1 MLLPPHSY
9 VQFHPLMYLIKLK
22 IEMNMADL
30 IIKIVKAT
38 SPAPGHELHRYAA
51 SGSVVRRPQRPGLEA
66 ESRNNSDRT
75 SNTKQSTA
83 PSSQSQTNI
92 LPEPKPSK
100 HDKTI
105 INNSNTNSNNND
117 NGWALTRLPSNFDAG
132 DVVDARKASMA
143 EGSVGMVPLA
153 TLSRPILMRNMSEMT
168 QLEVGAGYLD
178 RDARDKRTS
187 GIVEQSP
194 V

>member
-1 MLLPPHSY
+1 
-9 VQFHPLMYLIKLK
+9 MYLIKLK

-51 SGSVVRRPQRPGLEA
+51 TNSIVRPGNQRPALA
-66 ESRNNSDRT
+66 ADSRITSDST
-75 SNTKQSTA
+75 SNTKKSTI
-83 PSSQSQTNI
+83 PSSNSQTNI
-92 LPEPKPSK
+92 LPEAKRRES
-100 HDKTI
+100 DR
-105 INNSNTNSNNND
+105 SNKD
-117 NGWALTRLPSNFDAG
+117 NGDDGWVLTRLPSNFDAG
-132 DVVDARKASMA
+132 DVVDTRKVSVT

-153 TLSRPILMRNMSEMT
+153 TLMRPALMRNMSELT

-178 RDARDKRTS
+178 RDVRDKRTS
-187 GIVEQSP
+187 GSVEQSP